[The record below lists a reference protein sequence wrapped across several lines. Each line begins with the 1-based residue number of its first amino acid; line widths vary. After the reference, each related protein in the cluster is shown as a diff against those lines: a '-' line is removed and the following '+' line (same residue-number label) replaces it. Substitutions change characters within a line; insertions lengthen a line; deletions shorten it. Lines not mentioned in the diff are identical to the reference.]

1 MPLFIIVLNVCS
13 LFIIVLNVCSVSEH
27 FTSHA
32 MFIMPLFTIVLDCVC
47 SVSEHFTSHAMF
59 IMPPVSAEEQYI
71 YHFSLLDLIC
81 VQLFRPDSC
90 PLFVPFNEV
99 KSGLGEEKEEK
110 SPRIDHVRYETHTVS
125 QTKHPPP
132 PPTHPLKKPHS
143 ICSTICLLKNQ

>member
-1 MPLFIIVLNVCS
+1 MPLFVT
-13 LFIIVLNVCSVSEH
+13 VLNVCSVSEH

-59 IMPPVSAEEQYI
+59 IMPRVSAEEQYI

-90 PLFVPFNEV
+90 PLFVPFIEV
-99 KSGLGEEKEEK
+99 KSGLGEEKKKKARESTTCVTK
-110 SPRIDHVRYETHTVS
+110 PIPSAKPNI
-125 QTKHPPP
+125 QTKK
-132 PPTHPLKKPHS
+132 LFFFF
-143 ICSTICLLKNQ
+143 